1 MSSTVFFFAKSIAL
15 LDTYK
20 MKMNQQNII
29 IIQTGERQITKLKLP
44 LYYTGLVKV
53 AKVSQV

>member
-20 MKMNQQNII
+20 YIFT
-29 IIQTGERQITKLKLP
+29 QTGERQVTKLKLP